1 MNLSPVSGS
10 TVAASLP
17 RRHLMVAGAL
27 AAFVP
32 AARSASS
39 TLPQAVSLA
48 DELAAALRHGEPL
61 VVMASA
67 NCSPAFMN
75 ETWPW
80 DSTPSKRNNEGA
92 KPRGAIVSGPN
103 KP

>member
-1 MNLSPVSGS
+1 MKLSPVSGS
-10 TVAASLP
+10 TVAASLQ

-48 DELAAALRHGEPL
+48 DELAAIRKAAQEGTDTDFGALDAPL
-61 VVMASA
+61 LKVAAECALSIGTA
-67 NCSPAFMN
+67 AL
-75 ETWPW
+75 
-80 DSTPSKRNNEGA
+80 
-92 KPRGAIVSGPN
+92 
-103 KP
+103 